1 MLFLQA
7 HEKFLNYLEVI
18 KDKSPKTI
26 EQYNRHINKFNEF
39 LEDKDI
45 DSYKFKV
52 ENITLELTDDF
63 REYLYKVATK
73 RISIKTANA
82 YMISIRAFLK
92 YLEKK

>member
-52 ENITLELTDDF
+52 ENITLELTDGF